1 MTTAK
6 RNPRALLP
14 LALALASVPLLG
26 GCQGVLVGN
35 LLVLAVTVGIF
46 FGTLG
51 LGRSASAATRSAT
64 GDGADRSQP
73 QSPR

>member
-1 MTTAK
+1 MIAK
-6 RNPRALLP
+6 SNPKVLP
-14 LALALASVPLLG
+14 VAMALAAMLLLG

-51 LGRSASAATRSAT
+51 LGRASSPSTRSAT
-64 GDGADRSQP
+64 GDRADRSHT
-73 QSPR
+73 QSPRS